1 MSVNVRNAAA
11 DDRAWIGEWLSRH
24 FASPRIVSRG
34 ILHQADM
41 LPGLVA
47 MDGAAPVGLLL
58 YDRRGD
64 ECEVVVLIAAR
75 EGQGVAT
82 ALLEAAQVMARDAGC
97 RRLWLT
103 TTNDNAAAIAF
114 YERRGWTTAAIR
126 RGAMAE
132 ARKLKPELPEFGH
145 GGVPIR
151 DEIEFELRIAP
162 RA

>member
-1 MSVNVRNAAA
+1 MDIRGATA

-34 ILHQADM
+34 VLHQADT

-47 MDGAAPVGLLL
+47 VDGGAPIGLLL

-75 EGQGVAT
+75 EGRGVAS
-82 ALLEAAQVMARDAGC
+82 ALLEAAKVMARAAGC

-114 YERRGWTTAAIR
+114 YERRGWTAAAIR

-132 ARKLKPELPEFGH
+132 ARKLKPELPELGH

-151 DEIEFELRIAP
+151 DEIEFEVRIAP
-162 RA
+162 SA